1 MSWTGLN
8 LRRRVRTR
16 LAYAIDRLIVRLD
29 PGSERL
35 TPDDVGA
42 IEPDPRLGAPAPT
55 PPTAAPPAAAPPTA
69 PSAAPEAIPS
79 ERSAPPPNQGPPN
92 HPPTPAPVA
101 AVEPAAE
108 PATAEPAAAA
118 PASQP
123 TPPASRSK
131 RGRKAAAA
139 DAQPPAEAPPVA
151 PPPLPPLPQPPPVAP
166 RRPDTVDAAEKQ
178 RRHWERTRRGVLR
191 FVAERGGSAS
201 LKELHD
207 HAESTY
213 FVAHVSF
220 SRLMEELTGEALLG
234 YDHATATATL
244 TDAGRAIVDG

>member
-29 PGSERL
+29 PGSERI

-42 IEPDPRLGAPAPT
+42 IEPGLHLGAP
-55 PPTAAPPAAAPPTA
+55 PPAPAPAAPPTA
-69 PSAAPEAIPS
+69 PGAANDAIPS
-79 ERSAPPPNQGPPN
+79 EPSAPPSNQPLPSQPPAN
-92 HPPTPAPVA
+92 VAPPPGPVA
-101 AVEPAAE
+101 AVELAAE
-108 PATAEPAAAA
+108 PATPVPAAAA
-118 PASQP
+118 PATQ
-123 TPPASRSK
+123 PASRSK
-131 RGRKAAAA
+131 RARKGAAANA
-139 DAQPPAEAPPVA
+139 PPPAEAPPAA

-178 RRHWERTRRGVLR
+178 RRHWERARRGVLR

-201 LKELHD
+201 LKELHE